1 MKTIRSK
8 LWSVVSGNQTVSGG
22 GGGGGGGG
30 RDQNQSIPD
39 FVRGYNKRGCHN
51 KMGVKYHLRK
61 LLIWLVIIRGV
72 DQPSLVLY

>member
-22 GGGGGGGG
+22 G

-39 FVRGYNKRGCHN
+39 FVRGY
-51 KMGVKYHLRK
+51 KYSFK
-61 LLIWLVIIRGV
+61 ILLHDSPEWIKIIHQRILNIGPAFRNIM
-72 DQPSLVLY
+72 QYMR